1 MRSEIYRPDVP
12 KNVAEYLL
20 EQLNLSKFDQQHPH
34 SLSQGQKRRLALGA
48 VLARQPKICLL
59 DKIMV
64 GQDPQSLVLM
74 LNELKNFTQNGGTL
88 IFTSHDPIVA
98 GVLQARVLDIPTC
111 SWN

>member
-1 MRSEIYRPDVP
+1 M
-12 KNVAEYLL
+12 
-20 EQLNLSKFDQQHPH
+20 
-34 SLSQGQKRRLALGA
+34 
-48 VLARQPKICLL
+48 